1 VTTECGDFVRILSPV
16 ELFVERTLREDG
28 MSLTEIESVLE
39 PPLADQLIVRE
50 THARLNH
57 LWAMDG
63 MKALS
68 SLYGTPH
75 GRTQTMGMD
84 HGEVDRVIAGIRGFI
99 TGLPDDWLGSW
110 MRAGDAYD
118 ERAIEAL
125 GNGATISAATFGLIA
140 AMCHHVGE
148 MMIYGLGPIPRREVA
163 SARCVECYARV
174 ADHFDPPAVRVD
186 VPFRGRTLPGYLR
199 VPHGTARPACVIVT
213 GGANSVKEENH
224 AISDYLLK
232 RGLATFAFDGPGQG
246 EYFLH
251 TGDPLRAASFD
262 AAVAAVIDVLEDADA
277 VDASRIAIFGK
288 ATSGLLVMHSAASEK
303 RLRAIVAHPG
313 SYDWAPYFE
322 LQFPFYPSQLELFSV
337 LGANSIA
344 EGTELIKQELTLRGV
359 LEEVRAP
366 ILVVNALDDRAIPAS
381 EVELIKQHAV
391 ADVEAILFPG
401 RAHGGPPALAHSLE
415 ADWLAKQL
423 A

>member
-1 VTTECGDFVRILSPV
+1 VALADTEP
-16 ELFVERTLREDG
+16 
-28 MSLTEIESVLE
+28 VLE

-84 HGEVDRVIAGIRGFI
+84 HGEVDRVIAGIGGFI

-125 GNGATISAATFGLIA
+125 SSGATVSASTFGLIA

-148 MMIYGLGPIPRREVA
+148 MMIYGIGPIARRELA
-163 SARCVECYARV
+163 AERCVECYARV
-174 ADHFDPPAVRVD
+174 ATHFDPPSVRVD
-186 VPFRGRTLPGYLR
+186 VPFHGHTLPGYLR
-199 VPHGTARPACVIVT
+199 VPPGATRPACVIVT

-246 EYFLH
+246 EYMLR
-251 TGDPLRAASFD
+251 TGEPLRAASFD
-262 AAVAAVIDVLEDADA
+262 AAVSAVIDMLVESDA
-277 VDASRIAIFGK
+277 VDPSRIAIFGK
-288 ATSGLLVMHSAASEK
+288 ATSGLLVVHAAASEH

-322 LQFPFYPSQLELFSV
+322 LQFPFYPSQLELFTV

-344 EGTELIKQELTLRGV
+344 AGIDLIKQELTLRGV
-359 LEEVRAP
+359 LEEVRTP
-366 ILVVNALDDRAIPAS
+366 MLVVNTLADRAIPVS

-391 ADVEAILFPG
+391 TDVETILFPG
-401 RAHGGPPALAHSLE
+401 RSHGGPPALAHSLE
-415 ADWLAKQL
+415 ADWLAQKL